1 MPSVEFITL
10 GKGRLHFGGG
20 ISGIQLQG
28 RPFIVYFLS
37 ERIQLEFLIAQCFSD
52 TDALLH
58 GTGIM
63 ADMILFGKLYQFD
76 KERGDYHSTSRMYPS
91 NCVPLQ
97 FRDAVAYT
105 DHSHTQFAG
114 SHIICQACHETAVDG
129 SHQLKNILLGASGG
143 GER

>member
-63 ADMILFGKLYQFD
+63 VDMILFGKLYQLIR
-76 KERGDYHSTSRMYPS
+76 KEGTTIPQVGCIRRIVSHCSSGMPLPTRITPIPSSRAP
-91 NCVPLQ
+91 
-97 FRDAVAYT
+97 
-105 DHSHTQFAG
+105 
-114 SHIICQACHETAVDG
+114 I
-129 SHQLKNILLGASGG
+129 
-143 GER
+143 